1 MGWLPSATRTSSKP
15 SASRTR
21 LRTTSADGVLSIP
34 ARAATSEA
42 VSSSSE
48 KCGVIIISRL
58 PLSHRFFETDQGW
71 IDRPAHL
78 ILMGLSRDADDLGKS
93 LADVF
98 GCVEAAAPLRF
109 QERHGQVHDF
119 ESDIDGHLDSSNDRI
134 AVARSVKFRLSSR
147 RYTAAGPL
155 PAMASRYVNQE
166 SRAAKRKRDSAQP

>member
-1 MGWLPSATRTSSKP
+1 MDGMVAQRYPHEFQTLRQSHKIADYFGRWRIVDICSGCHLR
-15 SASRTR
+15 SRKLFQR
-21 LRTTSADGVLSIP
+21 IMR
-34 ARAATSEA
+34 RHHH
-42 VSSSSE
+42 
-48 KCGVIIISRL
+48 CRL

-134 AVARSVKFRLSSR
+134 AVARSVKFRLSSP
-147 RYTAAGPL
+147 RYLAAGL
-155 PAMASRYVNQE
+155 LLAMASRYVNQE
-166 SRAAKRKRDSAQP
+166 SRARL